1 MQVKIGIA
9 AALSIAMLS
18 TALAIGRGT
27 YVQNGL
33 IAHWDGID
41 NTGTGVHD
49 QEATV
54 WKDLSPAGKYDL
66 TITSKGLWGTDHLVV
81 NGCSATYGAKGPEV
95 LTVEFLLRH
104 TTLPGKSGILFDAG
118 HKNRVW
124 VSSAAGTRYYFAST
138 TTRCLDLPYDAM
150 ADHAISVAYSKV
162 GSVGQVLLDGVDAT
176 SAGTVASDTNT
187 GGGFMIGDRAESAAY
202 PWLGN
207 VYAVRVYS
215 RTLSEQEM
223 RANQTVDAIRY
234 LDAVRTNAIVVSSWP
249 IEAGAPSVAYGPIAK
264 TNEETSVAMTMPT
277 AREESDVTIAELTGW
292 KLYSVDP
299 QTRERT
305 LVSQSGTDDKAAVTV
320 NYSETEMMELEWQWS
335 VSNRVSIVT
344 DDPEKGTVNVE
355 NGWYA
360 YGDTIAVEAV
370 PEGGYRFAGWI
381 GEVDP
386 EFLTT
391 ASGELLA
398 VRPYALRAAFVRKGA
413 PTTDNVVYL
422 SPNGDDAA
430 DGSSWAAAK
439 RTVNAAHTAAAALAG
454 STTILV
460 APGSYRVGT
469 EVKLSEAI
477 EICGLTENPED
488 VVFHLAPGQT
498 RFFWLD
504 NAAAKLAYL
513 TLEGGTGK
521 GTAKD
526 SATALDGRGR
536 NTYVTAGTLENCIFR
551 GGKLTSVTAS
561 GFRSVQVYLTGA
573 DSLMTHCV
581 VTNNMMTGWGSS
593 ASGSYSTPG
602 VLLDGGAKVEYSLV
616 ADNRDTSNRDR
627 LMEAGGVTVLNGT
640 MDHCTVVGNW
650 APNVGGVYLGTNGKA
665 TNSIVCGN
673 YSDYNAATTDDIGGT
688 TKNFTGCL
696 TAADPQSVL
705 ANWLDGDYRSA
716 AGTDADGL
724 GYATAPVGFT
734 ADTVRGFAPHVV
746 NFTAQEVEGATAYSW
761 DFDGDGIFEA
771 SGREVEKSYDAAG
784 TYAAALAV
792 ETTDGTRVIRK
803 PGYIYVTAPSVS
815 VDRVEDIQPAIDAQ
829 NPGGTVVLRPGR
841 YAIEQPISI
850 WRDIRLVG
858 ETGDPEDV
866 VIEIGSAERAFH
878 LNSPGA
884 FVANLVSEGGTG
896 TGWGRNC
903 YFEHRG
909 GTMSNCVVRGCLL
922 AGTFNANAFAHTVF
936 MRGPD
941 ALLTHS
947 VITNNSSTCSGG
959 SASSK
964 AMVHGVNLDGGA
976 KLEHS
981 LVADNIDS
989 GNRSNA
995 GAKNYATVYGNGAI
1009 RNCTIVNNQCSDV
1022 GGVRLTGGSIVDSV
1036 VLGNASSG
1044 LAGEDNIY
1052 SGSASYVS
1060 SCVSEG
1066 TVTALF
1072 KDWDNKDYRPVA
1084 NTALV
1089 DTGVGLEAQLP
1100 SVDLDGKPRFQNG
1113 AVDIGCYE
1121 LDASRF
1127 DVTVSSAKTA
1137 YMVPAEVELSA
1148 TVTGCNEGD
1157 ELHYYW
1163 DFDGDGV
1170 TDLEETARVASNTVT
1185 HAYLASGS
1193 VSVGLA
1199 VTNFTGTV
1207 KGISI
1212 YKPDFLAMMPA
1223 VIYFDPAA
1231 PHSALP
1237 YANWDTAATNLQE
1250 AIDVAFEGM
1259 TIVVREGD
1267 HSFPSTISINKA
1279 VTVSGPSS
1287 DPNAVVFRPSG
1298 SKRMFSLN
1306 GGATLTSCVLENPL
1320 EPVTGGAV
1328 YVNGGGGTISNVIL
1342 RGVAYSV
1349 KMSSQH
1355 YTSPIYMDGVNSLA
1369 THMIVTG
1376 NTTTCSGS
1384 ADAASVINALAFE
1397 LRGGARVENTLMA
1410 YNSDSGRRTSAGTL
1424 MGGLVYGNG
1433 KLINCTIV
1441 SNYCKA
1447 TSEVKL
1453 TAGAI
1458 VNTVI
1463 AGNTSD
1469 PSQSVTDPDLH
1480 ADSASLCDHC
1490 QVGGDLELM
1499 FADPAEGD
1507 WTPRFQDGVRG
1518 EVLYNHGTLEGVVPP
1533 AFDLGGNP
1541 RVHRGK
1547 IDIGAYEVQHGPG
1560 FWMFVK

>member
-1 MQVKIGIA
+1 MKKTLVLLAGLA
-9 AALSIAMLS
+9 AGGAFG
-18 TALAIGRGT
+18 GRGT
-27 YVQNGL
+27 YVQDGL

-66 TITSKGLWGTDHLVV
+66 AITSKGLWGTDHLVV

-202 PWLGN
+202 PWIGN
-207 VYAVRVYS
+207 VYAVRVYN

-277 AREESDVTIAELTGW
+277 AREESDVIIAELTGW

-370 PEGGYRFAGWI
+370 PEDGYRFGCWL

-413 PTTDNVVYL
+413 PTTDNVIYL
-422 SPNGDDAA
+422 SSNGDDAA
-430 DGSSWAAAK
+430 DGSSWATAK
-439 RTVNAAHTAAAALAG
+439 RTVNAAHSAAAALAG

-460 APGSYRVGT
+460 APGAYRVDS
-469 EVKLSEAI
+469 EIKLSEAI
-477 EICGLTENPED
+477 EICGLTDDPED

-504 NAAAKLAYL
+504 NAAAKLACL

-521 GTAKD
+521 GGVKD

-551 GGKLTSVTAS
+551 GGKLGCPTAS
-561 GFRSVQVYLTGA
+561 GERTTLVYLNGTSA
-573 DSLMTHCV
+573 LMTRCV
-581 VTNNMMTGWGSS
+581 VTNNTMTGWCWNQNGKY
-593 ASGSYSTPG
+593 ATPG
-602 VLLDGGAKVEYSLV
+602 VFLDGGARLEYSLV
-616 ADNRDTSNRDR
+616 ANNRDTSNSKTLQDN
-627 LMEAGGVTVLNGT
+627 GGVIAYNGVV
-640 MDHCTVVGNW
+640 DHCTVVGNW
-650 APNVGGVYLGTNGKA
+650 APNAGGVCLEANGRA
-665 TNSIVCGN
+665 SNCVICGN
-673 YSDYNAATTDDIGGT
+673 YSYNNGAATDDIAGSAN
-688 TKNFTGCL
+688 NFTDCL
-696 TAADPQSVL
+696 VSVEPQSVL
-705 ANWLDGDYRSA
+705 ANWHGGDYRSA
-716 AGTDADGL
+716 AGTEAEGK
-724 GYATAPVGFT
+724 GYADAPVGFT
-734 ADTVRGFAPHVV
+734 ADKVEVFTEDEVV
-746 NFTAQEVEGATAYSW
+746 FTAQEVDGATGYEW
-761 DFDGDGIFEA
+761 NFGDGSAPE
-771 SGREVEKSYDAAG
+771 SGATVSHAYATAG
-784 TYAAALAV
+784 TYAVVLSV
-792 ETTDGTRVIRK
+792 ETPSGTRIVRK
-803 PGYIYVTAPSVS
+803 ANYIYVTEPTVY
-815 VDRVEDIQPAIDAQ
+815 VDKVEDIQPAIDAQ
-829 NPGGTVVLRPGR
+829 NPGGTVVLKKGR
-841 YAIEQPISI
+841 YAVDEQIEI

-858 ETGDPEDV
+858 ETGKPEDV
-866 VIEIGSAERAFH
+866 VVEIAGAPRAFH

-896 TGWGRNC
+896 TEWGRNC

-922 AGTFNANAFAHTVF
+922 AGTFNANAFAHTIF

-947 VITNNSSTCSGG
+947 VITNNSSTLSGG
-959 SASSK
+959 SGSSK
-964 AMVHGVNLDGGA
+964 EMVHGVFLETGA
-976 KLEHS
+976 RLEHS

-995 GAKNYATVYGNGAI
+995 SAKNFATVYGNGAI

-1022 GGVRLTGGSIVDSV
+1022 GGVRLSGGSIVDSV
-1036 VLGNASSG
+1036 ILGNTSGG

-1121 LDASRF
+1121 LDASQF

-1170 TDLEETARVASNTVT
+1170 TDLEETARVPSNTVT

-1207 KGISI
+1207 KGLSV

-1223 VIYFDPAA
+1223 AIYFDPAA

-1306 GGATLTSCVLENPL
+1306 GGATLTSCVLENPP

-1328 YVNGGGGTISNVIL
+1328 YINGGGGTISNVIL
-1342 RGVAYSV
+1342 RGVSYSAT
-1349 KMSSQH
+1349 MNSQH
-1355 YTSPIYMDGVNSLA
+1355 YTSPIYMDGANSLA

-1376 NTTTCSGS
+1376 NMTTCNGTTTSQGI
-1384 ADAASVINALAFE
+1384 INVLAFD

-1410 YNSDSGRRTSAGTL
+1410 YNSDSGRRTAAGTL
-1424 MGGLVYGNG
+1424 TGGLVYGDG

-1453 TAGAI
+1453 TAGAL

-1463 AGNTSD
+1463 AGNASD
-1469 PSQSVTDPDLH
+1469 PSQDVTEPDLH
-1480 ADSASLCDHC
+1480 EVSTNLCDHC
-1490 QVGGDLELM
+1490 RIGGDLEMM
-1499 FADPAEGD
+1499 FADPAALN
-1507 WTPRFQDGVRG
+1507 WTPKCRKG
-1518 EVLYNHGTLEGVVPP
+1518 EDSLYNAGTTNGVDLP
-1533 AFDLGGNP
+1533 AKDLRGNP
-1541 RVHRGK
+1541 RLHGRKV
-1547 IDIGAYEVQHGPG
+1547 DIGCYETTYGLG
-1560 FWMFVK
+1560 LSIRVK

>member
-1 MQVKIGIA
+1 MKKTLALLVGLA
-9 AALSIAMLS
+9 AGGALG
-18 TALAIGRGT
+18 GRGT
-27 YVQNGL
+27 YVQDGL

-41 NTGTGVHD
+41 NAGTGVHD
-49 QEATV
+49 LEAKV
-54 WKDLSPAGKYDL
+54 WKDLSPAGNYDL
-66 TITSKGLWGTDHLVV
+66 TITGKGLWGSNHLIV

-95 LTVEFLLRH
+95 RTVEFLLRH
-104 TTLPGKSGILFDAG
+104 TTLTSKSGILFDAG
-118 HKNRVW
+118 HKNRLW
-124 VSSAAGTRYYFAST
+124 VADSNGGRYRFSSSAT
-138 TTRCLDLPYDAM
+138 TKYLSLPYDEM
-150 ADHAISVAYSKV
+150 ADRAISVAYASAGNV
-162 GSVGQVLLDGVDAT
+162 SQVLLDGVDAT
-176 SAGTVASDTNT
+176 SADAVGNDTNT
-187 GGGFMIGDRAESAAY
+187 GAGFMIGDRAESDTY
-202 PWLGN
+202 PWIGN
-207 VYAVRVYS
+207 VYAVRVYN

-234 LDAVRTNAIVVSSWP
+234 LDAVRTNAIVVSGWP

-277 AREESDVTIAELTGW
+277 ARTESDATVAELSGW

-299 QTRERT
+299 LTRERT
-305 LVSQSGTDDKAAVTV
+305 LVSQSGADDKAAVMV
-320 NYSETEMMELEWQWS
+320 NYSETAMMELEWQWS

-360 YGDTIAVEAV
+360 YGDTIAIEAV
-370 PEGGYRFAGWI
+370 PADGCRFSCWVGG
-381 GEVDP
+381 VDP

-391 ASGELLA
+391 AAGELLA

-430 DGSSWAAAK
+430 DGSSWATAK
-439 RTVNAAHTAAAALAG
+439 RTVNTAHAAAAALEGA
-454 STTILV
+454 TTILV
-460 APGSYRVGT
+460 APGSYLVGA
-469 EVKLSEAI
+469 EVKLSGAI
-477 EICGLTENPED
+477 EICGMTEDPED
-488 VVFHLAPGQT
+488 VVFRLASGQT

-504 NAAAKLAYL
+504 NAAAKLEYL

-521 GTAKD
+521 GTAAD

-551 GGKLTSVTAS
+551 GGRLSSVTAS
-561 GFRSVQVYLTGA
+561 KCRSVQVYLTGA
-573 DSLMTHCV
+573 NSLMTHCV

-593 ASGSYSTPG
+593 SSGSYSTPG
-602 VLLDGGAKVEYSLV
+602 VLLDGGAKIEYSLI

-627 LMEAGGVTVLNGT
+627 LMEAGGVTVINGT

-650 APNVGGVYLGTNGKA
+650 APNAGGVYLGSSGKA
-665 TNSIVCGN
+665 TNSIICGN

-696 TAADPQSVL
+696 VSADPQSVL
-705 ANWLDGDYRSA
+705 ANWLDGDYRSV

-761 DFDGDGIFEA
+761 DFDGDGVFETL
-771 SGREVEKSYDAAG
+771 GREVEKTYGAAG
-784 TYAAALAV
+784 TYDVALAV
-792 ETTDGTRVIRK
+792 ETTEGTRVIRK
-803 PGYIYVTAPSVS
+803 PGYVYVTAPSVS
-815 VDRVEDIQPAIDAQ
+815 VDRVEDLQPAIGAQ
-829 NPGGTVVLRPGR
+829 NPGGTVVLKKGR
-841 YAIEQPISI
+841 YTIEQPISI
-850 WRDIRLVG
+850 WKDIRLVG
-858 ETGDPEDV
+858 ETGNPDDV
-866 VIEIGSAERAFH
+866 VIEIGSASRAFH

-922 AGTFNANAFAHTVF
+922 AGAFNANAFAHTIF

-947 VITNNSSTCSGG
+947 VITNNASSCSGG

-964 AMVHGVNLDGGA
+964 AMVHGVNLEGGA

-995 GAKNYATVYGNGAI
+995 SAKNYATVYGNGAI
-1009 RNCTIVNNQCSDV
+1009 RNCTIVNNLCSDV

-1036 VLGNASSG
+1036 VLGNTSSG
-1044 LAGEDNIY
+1044 LAGEDNVY

-1060 SCVSEG
+1060 SCVTEG
-1066 TVTALF
+1066 VVTTLF
-1072 KDWDNKDYRPVA
+1072 KDWGNKDYRPVA

-1089 DTGVGLEAQLP
+1089 DAGVGLEAQLP
-1100 SVDLDGKPRFQNG
+1100 SVDLDGMPRFQNG

-1121 LDASRF
+1121 LDASQF

-1148 TVTGCNEGD
+1148 TVTGCNDGD

-1170 TDLEETARVASNTVT
+1170 TDLEETTREPSNTVM

-1207 KGISI
+1207 KGLSV
-1212 YKPDFLAMMPA
+1212 YKPGFLAMMPA

-1250 AIDVAFEGM
+1250 AIDVAFDGM
-1259 TIVVREGD
+1259 TIVVRDGTY
-1267 HSFPSTISINKA
+1267 SLSGTVSIDKT
-1279 VTVSGPSS
+1279 VTVSGPNA
-1287 DPNAVVFRPSG
+1287 DPNAVVFRSAG
-1298 SKRMFSLN
+1298 GKRMFSMN
-1306 GGATLTSCVLENPL
+1306 GGATLASCVLENPP

-1328 YVNGGGGTISNVIL
+1328 YINGGGGTISNVIL
-1342 RGVAYSV
+1342 RGVAYS
-1349 KMSSQH
+1349 KSMDSSH
-1355 YTSPIYMDGVNSLA
+1355 FTSPIYMDGVNSLA

-1376 NTTTCSGS
+1376 NTTTCSGT
-1384 ADAASVINALAFE
+1384 ATAAGVINALAFD

-1433 KLINCTIV
+1433 KLVNCTIV

-1463 AGNTSD
+1463 AGNASD
-1469 PSQSVTDPDLH
+1469 PTLAVAEPDLF
-1480 ADSASLCDHC
+1480 ADSVNLCDHS
-1490 QVGGDLELM
+1490 QVGGDLGLM
-1499 FADPAEGD
+1499 FVDPEGGNR
-1507 WTPRFQDGVRG
+1507 TPKCRKGVDS
-1518 EVLYNHGTLEGVVPP
+1518 LYNAGTTENVDLP
-1533 AFDLGGNP
+1533 AKDLRGNP
-1541 RVHRGK
+1541 RLRGRK
-1547 IDIGAYEVQHGPG
+1547 VDIGCYETTYDLGLIIL
-1560 FWMFVK
+1560 VK